1 MFKQTWLHFYFSD
14 IYELTV
20 QNSNLQSDMQRKKKK
35 KATKS
40 QINSKGFQ
48 VRLDVLHPLMK

>member
-1 MFKQTWLHFYFSD
+1 MHDQNASVDHEST
-14 IYELTV
+14 

>member
-1 MFKQTWLHFYFSD
+1 MQVLTTK
-14 IYELTV
+14 ELTV

-40 QINSKGFQ
+40 QIYSKGFQ